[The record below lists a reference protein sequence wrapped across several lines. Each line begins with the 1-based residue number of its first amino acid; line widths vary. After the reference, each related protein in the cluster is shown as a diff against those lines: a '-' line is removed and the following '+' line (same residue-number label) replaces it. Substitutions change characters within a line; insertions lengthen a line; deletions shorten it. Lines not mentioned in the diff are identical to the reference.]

1 MLKFFL
7 TNSSGIL
14 FSRILGFVR
23 DLLMASVL
31 GANVYSDIFF
41 VAFKLPNLFR
51 RIFAEGAFTQAF
63 IPAFANAKYKT
74 RFSFEVLYKISFII
88 IVLTIL
94 VNIFSYSIT
103 SIIAFG
109 FSKKNIELAA
119 PFVAINFYYLFAIFL
134 VSFLAALLQ
143 YKKHFATTAY
153 ATALLNISLIVSL
166 LLAKNM
172 QKFDIVQYLSY
183 GVVVGGILQV
193 VVHVLVSWKKGVCK
207 IIACGFKSKKDAS
220 KDLEVFNNG
229 FFPSILA
236 NSTAH
241 ISAFLDTFLAS
252 FLISGSISYLYY
264 SNRILQ
270 LPLALFAI
278 AISISLFPQVAR
290 SIKNKNFDLAH
301 KVLEK
306 SFWIL
311 SYLLA
316 FSAIG
321 GIIFS
326 KEIMWLL
333 FERGEFSRSDTLNS
347 SLVLSGYMIGLLP
360 FGLAKIFSLWH
371 MSNLNQ
377 KKVAKFSAISL
388 GSNIIFSLVLI
399 VPFQAFGLALAS
411 SISGFVLFWLN
422 FKEYKKYNSN
432 SFFISK
438 KGFYFA
444 LSSFCFIVLSIL
456 IHYKTIYIQGECSP

>member
-1 MLKFFL
+1 MLKIFL

-14 FSRILGFVR
+14 FSRIFGFFR
-23 DLLMASVL
+23 DLLMASIL
-31 GANVYSDIFF
+31 GANMYSDIFF
-41 VAFKLPNLFR
+41 IAFKLPNLFR

-63 IPAFANAKYKT
+63 IPAFANVKYKSK
-74 RFSFEVLYKISFII
+74 FSFEILYK
-88 IVLTIL
+88 LTLLIGIL
-94 VNIFSYSIT
+94 TLFVNIFSYTVT

-109 FSKKNIELAA
+109 FSEKLKTLTI
-119 PFVAINFYYLFAIFL
+119 PFVVINFYYLLAIFL
-134 VSFLAALLQ
+134 VSFFAALLQ

-153 ATALLNISLIVSL
+153 ATVLLNISLIISL
-166 LLAKNM
+166 LIAQDM
-172 QKFDIVQYLSY
+172 QKLDIVRYLSY

-193 VVHVLVSWKKGVCK
+193 VVHLFASWKKGICK
-207 IIACGFKSKKDAS
+207 IIIAGFKSKKNALA
-220 KDLEVFNNG
+220 DLKIFNNG

-278 AISISLFPQVAR
+278 AISISLFPQIAKN
-290 SIKNKNFDLAH
+290 IKNKNFALAH
-301 KVLEK
+301 KTLEK
-306 SFWIL
+306 NFWIL
-311 SYLLA
+311 SYLLT
-316 FSAIG
+316 FSTIG
-321 GIIFS
+321 GIVFS

-347 SLVLSGYMIGLLP
+347 AFVLTGYMIGLLP

-377 KKVAKFSAISL
+377 KKVAKFSTISL
-388 GSNIIFSLVLI
+388 GSNIVFSLALI
-399 VPFQAFGLALAS
+399 VPFQAFGLAFAS
-411 SISGFVLFWLN
+411 SMSGFVLFWLN
-422 FKEYKKYNSN
+422 FKEYKKHNPN
-432 SFFISK
+432 SFFTLK
-438 KGFYFA
+438 KSFYFLA
-444 LSSFCFIVLSIL
+444 IAAIFMALSIL
-456 IHYKTIYIQGECSP
+456 IHSKIQFLFFT